1 MDQLTPPK
9 PIGDALPLQP
19 VQETASAEPGP
30 ATKTADELMR
40 ERVAALRN
48 DLLPNNVLV
57 RLDENA
63 QRFVQTISD
72 ANTNETLLRYPSE
85 QQLAY
90 ARAVMAYFRAQADDG
105 GQG

>member
-1 MDQLTPPK
+1 MSQLTPPK

-30 ATKTADELMR
+30 ATKTADELLS
-40 ERVAALRN
+40 ERLAALRN
-48 DLLPNNVLV
+48 ELIPNNVLI

-63 QRFVQTISD
+63 GRFVQTISD
-72 ANTNETLLRYPSE
+72 ATSSETLLRYPSE

-90 ARAVMAYFRAQADDG
+90 ARAVMAYFRAQSDRG
-105 GQG
+105 EV